1 MYYVGFWRRLGAH
14 FIDTMFMQFGMII
27 GAFFLGIIGGIAL
40 FATTPAPSSDTR
52 TQVEPLAYQLA
63 QTDAGIPA
71 EPALS
76 DEGYAEED
84 ASQAPA
90 EPVTNE
96 TGDMNEY
103 PAESEFGPGVV
114 DVPLPSEGATDAPEQ
129 PMTAGEAFMK
139 GFREGMEE
147 SVDHTPEDDTDDL
160 PPAVIGLIYLG
171 AFLVSL
177 IYHTAFVASR
187 WQATPGKRLVGAKI
201 VRASDGGRV
210 GVLRAACRHITCFI
224 SWIPFGLLW
233 IMVGVTREKTG
244 LHDVICGTRVV
255 FRTDVP
261 WWNQQHVAVTQPPR
275 NDAITGA

>member
-14 FIDTMFMQFGMII
+14 FIDTMFMQFGMIV
-27 GAFFLGIIGGIAL
+27 GAFFLGIIGGIVL
-40 FATTPAPSSDTR
+40 FATTPPPSSETR
-52 TQVEPLAYQLA
+52 TQVEPLAYELA
-63 QTDAGIPA
+63 QTSEDVTADPAIPDAVHA
-71 EPALS
+71 E
-76 DEGYAEED
+76 DD
-84 ASQAPA
+84 ATQAPA
-90 EPVTNE
+90 APLAAEPN
-96 TGDMNEY
+96 DY
-103 PAESEFGPGVV
+103 PAESEFGPGVI
-114 DVPLPSEGATDAPEQ
+114 DVPLPPESEMDTPEQ

-139 GFREGMEE
+139 GFREGME
-147 SVDHTPEDDTDDL
+147 SNVDNTPEDDSDDL
-160 PPAVIGLIYLG
+160 PPGVIGLIYLG
-171 AFLVSL
+171 AFLISL

-210 GVLRAACRHITCFI
+210 SVLRAACRHITCFL

>member
-14 FIDTMFMQFGMII
+14 FIDTMFMQLGMIV
-27 GAFFLGIIGGIAL
+27 GAVFIGIAAG
-40 FATTPAPSSDTR
+40 FVIAATSPKHAPEEQIS
-52 TQVEPLAYQLA
+52 VEPLAYQTA
-63 QTDAGIPA
+63 EADAVVDTGTPPA
-71 EPALS
+71 SQDETNAPATAMPPTEA
-76 DEGYAEED
+76 EGYE
-84 ASQAPA
+84 
-90 EPVTNE
+90 
-96 TGDMNEY
+96 
-103 PAESEFGPGVV
+103 AESEFGPGVV
-114 DVPLPSEGATDAPEQ
+114 DVPLPDDAAVDAPEQ
-129 PMTAGEAFMK
+129 PMTPGEAFMQ
-139 GFREGMEE
+139 GFREGMEGN
-147 SVDHTPEDDTDDL
+147 VDPTPEDDSDDM
-160 PPAVIGLIYLG
+160 PGWVVFLIYVA
-171 AFLVSL
+171 AFAVSL

-210 GVLRAACRHITCFI
+210 GVLRAACRHITCFL